1 MCNQQY
7 LRSACAYAQS
17 DQSVCYSLEYS
28 LIVKLLTEHDL
39 EFLSLKGGG
48 TGSSE
53 STHVKMPHFWKSH
66 VTAHFVYL
74 FQYSDEIY
82 DYSPDHG
89 VNDSFTHVVKNLD
102 ADTFYKL
109 SVGARNGHGTE
120 VLSDNT
126 VEFWTKGIK
135 SKYGCKYQ
143 YPHFSY
149 VISNT
154 RHEARGS
161 LSPNIH

>member
-1 MCNQQY
+1 M
-7 LRSACAYAQS
+7 S
-17 DQSVCYSLEYS
+17 
-28 LIVKLLTEHDL
+28 VKLLTEHHCGL
-39 EFLSLKGGG
+39 QILKGGC

-53 STHVKMPHFWKSH
+53 STHVKMPHCWKSH

-89 VNDSFTHVVKNLD
+89 VHDSFTHVVRNLD
-102 ADTFYKL
+102 ADTFYKF

-120 VLSDNT
+120 ILSDNT
-126 VEFWTKGIK
+126 VEFWTKGRK

-149 VISNT
+149 VISNV
-154 RHEARGS
+154 RHVATGKPGS
-161 LSPNIH
+161 LSINIH